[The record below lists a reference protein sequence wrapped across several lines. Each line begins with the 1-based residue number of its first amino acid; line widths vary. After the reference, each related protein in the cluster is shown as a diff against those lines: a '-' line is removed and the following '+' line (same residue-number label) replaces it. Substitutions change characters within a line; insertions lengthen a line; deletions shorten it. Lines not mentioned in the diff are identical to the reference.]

1 METLSW
7 SFVLVVRAL
16 QVFFVARRSGKPTPV
31 SKRHFGR
38 RQPNFSRRVSA
49 FEMGLRAPVPVLSA
63 NTRQAADAG
72 FLQEFTRR
80 RRRSFCTEKMNADTG
95 QSRAAASS
103 RASLTFDSPPS
114 DPGAPKKIQPLPE
127 DAHLLESLS
136 ASNQTSAG
144 LGDDDAKQA
153 RQLVDT
159 TFRFCVSDSIGN
171 VIKGL
176 PRAVIKCDR
185 RSSRRIVVVTDS

>member
-1 METLSW
+1 MAVRIVAGALPWRRCRGRLCWWSGLCRCFSW
-7 SFVLVVRAL
+7 RVVLG
-16 QVFFVARRSGKPTPV
+16 SPTPV

-38 RQPNFSRRVSA
+38 RQPFC
-49 FEMGLRAPVPVLSA
+49 GPQTPDKQP
-63 NTRQAADAG
+63 TRF

-80 RRRSFCTEKMNADTG
+80 RRRSFCTEKMN
-95 QSRAAASS
+95 AAASS

-185 RSSRRIVVVTDS
+185 RSSRRIVRCCHRQSTLPLPVVTG